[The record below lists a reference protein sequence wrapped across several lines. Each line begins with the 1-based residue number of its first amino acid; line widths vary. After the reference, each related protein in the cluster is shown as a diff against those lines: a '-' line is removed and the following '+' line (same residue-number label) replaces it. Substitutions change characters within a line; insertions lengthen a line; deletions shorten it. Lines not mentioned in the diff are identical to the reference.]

1 MRSKSYSVLGV
12 LSLLLVVGGCSDS
25 DGNGG
30 DAGTDVGT
38 DSGVSVDSYTLTGLS
53 IPFGTDSADNIILD
67 PIVGLNMDDRNSD
80 VSADGPNVCGD
91 ADVDYTG
98 GTFEASGIDNAT
110 AILLGELEPTIR
122 LLAGATWSING
133 AIGDS
138 VTDGSL
144 AVQVDVIG
152 YDAALTTAQDV
163 TVDIIVNG
171 TTEASGLAG
180 SVDANGVLSVSSP
193 LVLPLVLNLGFDQDN
208 QPIIASLSLSL
219 EPAALRLNLA
229 TGYAELGGIIAYDDG
244 TANSLKSQI
253 RGLIIQFTGDSTLA
267 DTLERP
273 LDEQFGGIA
282 DIGPVV
288 TLPADATATP
298 PLEAVDI
305 CSSLTL
311 GVVMNFDTP

>member
-219 EPAALRLNLA
+219 GN
-229 TGYAELGGIIAYDDG
+229 
-244 TANSLKSQI
+244 
-253 RGLIIQFTGDSTLA
+253 TLH
-267 DTLERP
+267 T
-273 LDEQFGGIA
+273 
-282 DIGPVV
+282 VH
-288 TLPADATATP
+288 T
-298 PLEAVDI
+298 
-305 CSSLTL
+305 
-311 GVVMNFDTP
+311 